1 MKKFLV
7 SQACGFS
14 FIVGTIMFA
23 LPTWP
28 ATITGFVLYVVGY
41 ILMDYYR
48 NLK

>member
-7 SQACGFS
+7 SLGCGCS
-14 FIVGTIMFA
+14 FILGATIFT
-23 LPTWP
+23 LQTWP
-28 ATITGFVLYVVGY
+28 AIIAGSILYLIGY